1 MSASS
6 SSRIDPAI
14 GHLAA
19 LGQSL
24 VDERSDVLSV
34 LGQVADP
41 RKRRGV
47 RHTLPVILG
56 VVVCAVL
63 AGARSFV
70 AIAEWA
76 ADADDRDA
84 ATGRR
89 YRVSRA
95 TPAPRSPEG
104 HFRGDRGAASAR
116 SYGWRTS
123 PGVVCCPSGS
133 AFARRMRRKTMCRIE
148 QCPPGLKLPDLAPSP
163 EETSSPGDTPSREC
177 VPTSSGL
184 R

>member
-47 RHTLPVILG
+47 RHLSLIHISEPTRLLSISYAVFCFETPEHL
-56 VVVCAVL
+56 VCRLLLQKSKA
-63 AGARSFV
+63 
-70 AIAEWA
+70 
-76 ADADDRDA
+76 
-84 ATGRR
+84 
-89 YRVSRA
+89 YR
-95 TPAPRSPEG
+95 
-104 HFRGDRGAASAR
+104 
-116 SYGWRTS
+116 
-123 PGVVCCPSGS
+123 
-133 AFARRMRRKTMCRIE
+133 M
-148 QCPPGLKLPDLAPSP
+148 
-163 EETSSPGDTPSREC
+163 
-177 VPTSSGL
+177 PTSAWNKIQK
-184 R
+184 

>member
-76 ADADDRDA
+76 ADADDATLADLGAGAVVPCESTIRRTLQTLDA
-84 ATGRR
+84 DAL
-89 YRVSRA
+89 
-95 TPAPRSPEG
+95 
-104 HFRGDRGAASAR
+104 DD
-116 SYGWRTS
+116 
-123 PGVVCCPSGS
+123 
-133 AFARRMRRKTMCRIE
+133 AF
-148 QCPPGLKLPDLAPSP
+148 G
-163 EETSSPGDTPSREC
+163 G
-177 VPTSSGL
+177 
-184 R
+184 

>member
-47 RHTLPVILG
+47 RHTLPAILG
-56 VVVCAVL
+56 VVVCAVRRRVAVDGKTLRGSGL
-63 AGARSFV
+63 AGGSGRHLL
-70 AIAEWA
+70 A
-76 ADADDRDA
+76 ALDH
-84 ATGRR
+84 
-89 YRVSRA
+89 V
-95 TPAPRSPEG
+95 
-104 HFRGDRGAASAR
+104 H
-116 SYGWRTS
+116 
-123 PGVVCCPSGS
+123 GVVLGQVDV
-133 AFARRMRRKTMCRIE
+133 AAKTNEIPMFTTL
-148 QCPPGLKLPDLAPSP
+148 LKSPPSP
-163 EETSSPGDTPSREC
+163 PDWAFRTPRKRSRSSVAG
-177 VPTSSGL
+177 GA
-184 R
+184 